1 MQLRRARRAAMVD
14 FVVSGARDGRRI
26 GRGGFG
32 VGVVLGVKQKSV
44 FWRDATRRNVPEGH
58 VGSALSR
65 SATIGVADGS
75 LPSIARAVVKA
86 APSREVEI

>member
-14 FVVSGARDGRRI
+14 CVVSGARDGRRM
-26 GRGGFG
+26 GGFG
-32 VGVVLGVKQKSV
+32 VGVVLDVKQKSSV
-44 FWRDATRRNVPEGH
+44 FWRDATRRNVQEGH

-86 APSREVEI
+86 TPSREVEN